1 MIKAKIKLPMCSL
14 RKPTLEDQ
22 ALTAEMMA
30 AQAISRG
37 LSVKEA
43 AKGTAPG
50 AGHDQVQDLQTH
62 SVEASERTIR
72 RAKMLYRLTKD
83 SQK

>member
-22 ALTAEMMA
+22 ALTAEMMV

-37 LSVKEA
+37 LNAKEA
-43 AKGTAPG
+43 AKETAPEL
-50 AGHDQVQDLQTH
+50 GHDQVQDPPTH

-72 RAKMLYRLTKD
+72 RAKKLYQLTKHI
-83 SQK
+83 